1 MSLPLPPASRS
12 LACSEHDGWS
22 KCKSKWKYTY
32 PPGVFVNFFL
42 PSSFERLRYSRGF
55 IVSLD
60 LYRKLNG
67 EMKNRG
73 TGKKWKKLRVLNS
86 EKCDEIGRNVCT
98 FITNIRVTAKGKRE
112 NIFFI
117 LCICINIFFFLEGAG
132 WRDARV
138 YTFVRD
144 WTYWQNLSNVNTA
157 IFLFFFFFC
166 IQKISFRNIGTV
178 KGFIRDLQY
187 GVYSKVKLINFVSRR
202 IFNFPAEIQ
211 FRYSIAVNNNNNNDS
226 EIINS
231 SGHRLIDLAA
241 RLL

>member
-1 MSLPLPPASRS
+1 MRRRGVSRHTCPFPFLLPATYLPASRS

-73 TGKKWKKLRVLNS
+73 TGKKWKKLRMLNS

-157 IFLFFFFFC
+157 IFLFFFFFFFHFLPSVSFPHNGLRGVNVDESFLRWDMNFR
-166 IQKISFRNIGTV
+166 ISSF
-178 KGFIRDLQY
+178 
-187 GVYSKVKLINFVSRR
+187 
-202 IFNFPAEIQ
+202 
-211 FRYSIAVNNNNNNDS
+211 
-226 EIINS
+226 
-231 SGHRLIDLAA
+231 
-241 RLL
+241 

>member
-1 MSLPLPPASRS
+1 MYMY
-12 LACSEHDGWS
+12 
-22 KCKSKWKYTY
+22 KY
-32 PPGVFVNFFL
+32 
-42 PSSFERLRYSRGF
+42 
-55 IVSLD
+55 
-60 LYRKLNG
+60 
-67 EMKNRG
+67 
-73 TGKKWKKLRVLNS
+73 
-86 EKCDEIGRNVCT
+86 
-98 FITNIRVTAKGKRE
+98 
-112 NIFFI
+112 
-117 LCICINIFFFLEGAG
+117 IFFFWKEPD
-132 WRDARV
+132 DATLAYIRS
-138 YTFVRD
+138 F
-144 WTYWQNLSNVNTA
+144 A
-157 IFLFFFFFC
+157 IERIDKICQTSTRRFFFFFFFFC